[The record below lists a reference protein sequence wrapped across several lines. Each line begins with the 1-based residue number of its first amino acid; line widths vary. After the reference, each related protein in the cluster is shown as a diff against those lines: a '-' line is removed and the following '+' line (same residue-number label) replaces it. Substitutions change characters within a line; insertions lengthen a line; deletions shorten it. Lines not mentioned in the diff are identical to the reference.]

1 MNTCSKTIS
10 IKLLQD
16 ITGFF
21 LCKGGSASSGLE
33 IPMNILL

>member
-16 ITGFF
+16 NTRFF
-21 LCKGGSASSGLE
+21 LCKGGPASPGLE